1 MRRTSVVVL
10 LLASASAVGAAEPV
24 GLDAADWLAGAL
36 QDAETGDVVLAALRA
51 TGDKELTPLFIAVSR
66 SGEKRR
72 RLFAA
77 TMLREFCGAEAAP
90 VLAER
95 LAKDTSMA
103 VRTEALLHLQHL
115 GAATPE
121 HLTAALVVD
130 DEKVQCLAARGL
142 VQCGRAEQATATL
155 RRLAGSKDAV
165 TSTTARVA
173 LLGAGDQAQ
182 EPILRE
188 AFRSPKTTDAVIS
201 FAMEQIA
208 TEKVTA
214 AVELVGQ
221 VAWSERREAVRMRAF
236 KTLSAISPQAAAAIV
251 GALRSSDKTLF
262 RVYLLETLSNRDD
275 SGPHLTKLAAGTD
288 GVAALAR
295 FELARPPGG
304 VAATEA
310 ARGVLK
316 VGHPVMLDYVLD
328 RARKDIDAR
337 GAAADF
343 YTPVLAEMIRLAEP
357 KPRQMD
363 ASHYRA
369 AQGATLLAD
378 LGTPA
383 AVGTLTELLT
393 GRYDA
398 VKRSVGAGLI
408 RAKNRA
414 ACEPARTLLTSPYE
428 ELASDAALTL
438 GRFGDPAA
446 ATPLRR
452 VLAGQKRHRTEM
464 VALAAWYL
472 LKIDGRAAEAVKTL
486 ASKVR

>member
-1 MRRTSVVVL
+1 MRRISVVL
-10 LLASASAVGAAEPV
+10 LLVSTSAVGAADPAAP
-24 GLDAADWLAGAL
+24 DAAAWLTGAL
-36 QDAETGDVVLAALRA
+36 EDAKTGDIVLAALRA
-51 TGDKELTPLFIAVSR
+51 TGDKQLTPLFIAVSR

-72 RLFAA
+72 RLFAV
-77 TMLREFCGAEAAP
+77 TMLREFCPGEAPA

-103 VRTEALLHLQHL
+103 VRTEALVHLQRL

-121 HLTAALVVD
+121 HLTAALAVD

-142 VQCGRAEQATATL
+142 VQCGRAEQATAVL
-155 RRLAGSKDAV
+155 RRLVGSKDAV
-165 TSTTARVA
+165 TATTARVA
-173 LLGAGDQAQ
+173 LLATGDSAQ
-182 EPILRE
+182 EPILRD
-188 AFRSPKTTDAVIS
+188 AFRDAKTTDAVIS

-236 KTLSAISPQAAAAIV
+236 KTLSAISPKAAAAIV

-262 RVYLLETLSNRDD
+262 RVYLLETLSSRDD
-275 SGPHLTKLAAGTD
+275 SRPHLTKLAEGTD
-288 GVAALAR
+288 SVAALAR
-295 FELARPPGG
+295 FELARPAGG
-304 VAATEA
+304 AAATEA

-316 VGHPVMLDYVLD
+316 VGHPVMLDYILD

-337 GAAADF
+337 KAAADF

-369 AQGATLLAD
+369 AQAATLLAD

-383 AVGTLTELLT
+383 AVGTLKQLLT

-398 VKRSVGAGLI
+398 VKRSIGAGLI

-414 ACEPARTLLTSPYE
+414 ACEPARALLTSPYE

-438 GRFGDPAA
+438 GRFGDPT
-446 ATPLRR
+446 ATVPLRR
-452 VLAGQKRHRTEM
+452 VLAAEQRHRTEM

-472 LKIDGRAAEAVKTL
+472 LTIDGRAAETVKAL
-486 ASKVR
+486 AAKVR

>member
-1 MRRTSVVVL
+1 
-10 LLASASAVGAAEPV
+10 
-24 GLDAADWLAGAL
+24 
-36 QDAETGDVVLAALRA
+36 
-51 TGDKELTPLFIAVSR
+51 
-66 SGEKRR
+66 
-72 RLFAA
+72 
-77 TMLREFCGAEAAP
+77 MLRDFCGAEAVP

-95 LAKDTSMA
+95 LARDTSMA
-103 VRTEALLHLQHL
+103 VRTEALLHLQQL

-121 HLTAALVVD
+121 RLTAALGVD

-142 VQCGRAEQATATL
+142 VQCGQAEQARAVL
-155 RRLAGSKDAV
+155 RRLVDSKDAV

-173 LLGAGDQAQ
+173 LLAAGDGAQ
-182 EPILRE
+182 EAILRD
-188 AFRSPKTTDAVIS
+188 AFRDPKTSDAVLS

-208 TEKVTA
+208 TENVTA

-236 KTLSAISPQAAAAIV
+236 KTLSAISPKAAAAIV
-251 GALRSSDKTLF
+251 GALRNSDKTLF

-275 SGPHLTKLAAGTD
+275 SRPHLTKLAEGTD
-288 GVAALAR
+288 SVAALAR
-295 FELARPPGG
+295 FELARPGG
-304 VAATEA
+304 GAPATEA

-337 GAAADF
+337 GATADF

-369 AQGATLLAD
+369 AQAATLLAD

-383 AVGTLTELLT
+383 AVEALKQLLT

-408 RAKNRA
+408 RARNLA
-414 ACEPARTLLTSPYE
+414 ACEPVRPLLTSPYE

-446 ATPLRR
+446 VAPLRR
-452 VLAGQKRHRTEM
+452 VLAAEQRHRTEM

-486 ASKVR
+486 AAKVR